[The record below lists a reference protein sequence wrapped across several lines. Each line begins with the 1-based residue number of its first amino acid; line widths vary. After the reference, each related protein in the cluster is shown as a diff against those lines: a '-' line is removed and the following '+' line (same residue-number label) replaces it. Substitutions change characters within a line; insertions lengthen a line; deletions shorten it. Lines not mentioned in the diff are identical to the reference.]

1 MDSWEEP
8 GDDGIAMDLGDWG
21 ILDGAVS
28 AAGNDVSAVGVGG
41 TNEMRGEGDRER
53 RRPER
58 GGRPDKRLG
67 DGVRGGSSVNVK
79 SVVDSE
85 SLGRLRDEEDEQGG
99 GARKCRL
106 LGSRLAESPEQIEG
120 VGLVVELWLARAA
133 TREDRDPAGLG
144 PGDAVG
150 VDSRFGDGR
159 GNNSCSFSFSSSSS
173 SGMRG
178 VRGVLQLGEG
188 GPRASA
194 ADELDA
200 AVRRRI
206 NGTLH
211 SSLAFTLSNH
221 SVSRLVVDGPIS
233 LERRRLSISSTL
245 IETPRAP

>member
-1 MDSWEEP
+1 MDVVM
-8 GDDGIAMDLGDWG
+8 GILGDWFVV
-21 ILDGAVS
+21 DGMLSVAENNES
-28 AAGNDVSAVGVGG
+28 VGVGG

-58 GGRPDKRLG
+58 EGSADSRLG
-67 DGVRGGSSVNVK
+67 DGARDESSVNDK

-99 GARKCRL
+99 GARKSRL
-106 LGSRLAESPEQIEG
+106 LGCKLAESPEQIEG
-120 VGLVVELWLARAA
+120 VELVMQVCGEAV
-133 TREDRDPAGLG
+133 REDRDPAGLG
-144 PGDAVG
+144 TGDVVG
-150 VDSRFGDGR
+150 VRFGDGSGS
-159 GNNSCSFSFSSSSS
+159 GNNSFSFSFSSSSS

-188 GPRASA
+188 EVRVLAV
-194 ADELDA
+194 DELDA

-211 SSLAFTLSNH
+211 SSLSNH
-221 SVSRLVVDGPIS
+221 SVSWLVVDGPVS

-245 IETPRAP
+245 IEIPRVP